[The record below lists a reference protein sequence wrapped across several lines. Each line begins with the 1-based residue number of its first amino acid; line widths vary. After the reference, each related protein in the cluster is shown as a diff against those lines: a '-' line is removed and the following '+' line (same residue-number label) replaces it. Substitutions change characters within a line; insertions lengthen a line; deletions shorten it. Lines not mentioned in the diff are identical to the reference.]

1 MNYEDL
7 RINTDELN
15 KHLDAHHDSENKL
28 FAFPAQSNVS
38 GVRHPLSWIKK
49 AQEKDWDV
57 LLDAAAFAPT
67 SKLDLSAC
75 QPDFVSLSF
84 YKIFG
89 YPTGLGCLLIKKSK
103 FDKLKKPSYAGGT
116 ITISSAGYSGYFL
129 KKDHEKFE
137 NGTINYLDIPAITI
151 GLNFIH
157 SIGMDN
163 INGRV
168 KNLSGLILSEF
179 AKLFHDS
186 GLPLIKLYGPG
197 NTEDRGGTFLFN
209 LFDVSGRQYPF
220 EFVEEMAN
228 AEMIS
233 CRTGCFC
240 NPGIDEL
247 NHCLSPEQLKTYF
260 VSRDHGDYNDFVN
273 FTRKARGGVRISVGL
288 ATTKS
293 DLEKFIRFLKKF
305 LNKTARQFNPY

>member
-1 MNYEDL
+1 
-7 RINTDELN
+7 
-15 KHLDAHHDSENKL
+15 
-28 FAFPAQSNVS
+28 
-38 GVRHPLSWIKK
+38 
-49 AQEKDWDV
+49 
-57 LLDAAAFAPT
+57 
-67 SKLDLSAC
+67 
-75 QPDFVSLSF
+75 
-84 YKIFG
+84 
-89 YPTGLGCLLIKKSK
+89 
-103 FDKLKKPSYAGGT
+103 
-116 ITISSAGYSGYFL
+116 
-129 KKDHEKFE
+129 
-137 NGTINYLDIPAITI
+137 
-151 GLNFIH
+151 
-157 SIGMDN
+157 MDN